1 MSTEKRKEVTKE
13 VIMRMVNA
21 MEVVKKMEDAMEV
34 IKKVEDDPESDFS
47 LELSLR
53 IFLEANSSSS
63 SFCRALPK

>member
-34 IKKVEDDPESDFS
+34 IKKVEDVVKNIKVDATK
-47 LELSLR
+47 
-53 IFLEANSSSS
+53 IQM
-63 SFCRALPK
+63 KVMM

>member
-1 MSTEKRKEVTKE
+1 
-13 VIMRMVNA
+13 
-21 MEVVKKMEDAMEV
+21 MEDEEDLERAGEAGLEAAGVMRPGM
-34 IKKVEDDPESDFS
+34 VEDDPESDFS